1 MDGKIG
7 KMESAFEISMVWKME
22 AFFGGCVVRT
32 MFPSID

>member
-22 AFFGGCVVRT
+22 AFFGGCSNNV
-32 MFPSID
+32 SQY